1 MSFVSWAGRPDN
13 EGMAIAPSHLPDAP
27 KAGVTRRLRPTR
39 RPRFERIGH
48 RNSLA
53 TPSEV
58 ALRSAGVNHALR

>member
-1 MSFVSWAGRPDN
+1 
-13 EGMAIAPSHLPDAP
+13 MAIAPSHLPIA
-27 KAGVTRRLRPTR
+27 KAGATRRLRPTR
-39 RPRFERIGH
+39 RPRFERVGH

>member
-1 MSFVSWAGRPDN
+1 MSWENQPDN
-13 EGMAIAPSHLPDAP
+13 AGMAIAPSTLPDAP

-39 RPRFERIGH
+39 RPRFERVGH